1 MRHADADAD
10 ADGACVD
17 GTNSVD
23 LAGVNGE
30 GMDVDGVNGGSRG
43 GGVNVDGARR
53 LSCKG
58 R

>member
-1 MRHADADAD
+1 MRRADAD

>member
-1 MRHADADAD
+1 MRRADAD
-10 ADGACVD
+10 ADGARMD
-17 GTNSVD
+17 DMNGAD

-53 LSCKG
+53 LSCRG